1 MAGNTSSAPS
11 GNAFADGKL
20 TIQLEKSLTL
30 GELLAYLPEAQ
41 VLLDEILKKGW
52 RYYFIEGYGTAIQ
65 ELGINR
71 SQYRLQTK
79 EHLRGGLTYM
89 FLIDFGRAIPKPQLK
104 GISNLQRFIVNIC
117 GKYYPRSVTIDI
129 AKNEVTYVHD
139 SLWGYKGEQGEEEA
153 KDILNILR
161 WLIEEKKFKLGV
173 NYGER
178 YQELV
183 KLLRGK

>member
-71 SQYRLQTK
+71 SPYRLQTK

-153 KDILNILR
+153 EDILNILR

-173 NYGER
+173 NDGER